1 MYTFLLILLILDSL
15 VLVAAV
21 LMQAAK
27 GGGLAAS
34 FGGVSTAADSLIGTR
49 QAGHFLS
56 KLTWWCGGIFLG
68 LAFVLQLMSTRA
80 AAPSSILDQLPAQ
93 SQGAPVTPQTTPP
106 PQSAVPLTPAEKSPP
121 PAAQRKD
128 S

>member
-1 MYTFLLILLILDSL
+1 MYTFLLIILILDSF
-15 VLVAAV
+15 VLVAGI

-34 FGGVSTAADSLIGTR
+34 FGGVSTAADAFMGTR

-56 KLTWWCGGIFLG
+56 RLTWWAGGIFLA
-68 LAFVLQLMSTRA
+68 LAFILQLMSTRTT
-80 AAPSSILDQLPAQ
+80 APSSILDQLPASPSTLPGTQ
-93 SQGAPVTPQTTPP
+93 AAPP
-106 PQSAVPLTPAEKSPP
+106 PSAVPLQPAEKTPP
-121 PAAQRKD
+121 PAAQKKD

>member
-1 MYTFLLILLILDSL
+1 MYTFLLIILILDSL
-15 VLVAAV
+15 VLVAAI

-34 FGGVSTAADSLIGTR
+34 FGGVSTAADAFMGTR

-56 KLTWWCGGIFLG
+56 RLTWWTGGIFLA
-68 LAFVLQLMSTRA
+68 LAFVLQLMSTRTS
-80 AAPSSILDQLPAQ
+80 APSSILDQLPPSAPTTAP
-93 SQGAPVTPQTTPP
+93 GAPSAPP
-106 PQSAVPLTPAEKSPP
+106 PSAVPLQPVEKAPP
-121 PAAQRKD
+121 PAAQKKD

>member
-15 VLVAAV
+15 ILIAGI

-27 GGGLAAS
+27 GGGLAAT

-68 LAFVLQLMSTRA
+68 LAFVMQLMSTRA
-80 AAPSSILDQLPAQ
+80 AAPSSILDRLPGQ
-93 SQGAPVTPQTTPP
+93 TQGAPSSPQTAP
-106 PQSAVPLTPAEKSPP
+106 PQSAVPLTPAEKAP
-121 PAAQRKD
+121 PAGGQKKD

>member
-49 QAGHFLS
+49 QAGNFLS
-56 KLTWWCGGIFLG
+56 KLTWWGGGIFLG
-68 LAFVLQLMSTRA
+68 LAFVLQLMSTRTS
-80 AAPSSILDQLPAQ
+80 APSSILDQLPGQTQ
-93 SQGAPVTPQTTPP
+93 SAPITPQTTPP

-121 PAAQRKD
+121 PAGQKKD